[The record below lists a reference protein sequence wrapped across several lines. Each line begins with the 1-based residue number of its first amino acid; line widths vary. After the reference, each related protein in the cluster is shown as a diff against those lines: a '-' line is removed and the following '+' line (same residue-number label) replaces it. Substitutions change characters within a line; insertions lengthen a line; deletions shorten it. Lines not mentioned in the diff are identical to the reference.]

1 LDVKKML
8 PGRSKML
15 QVEIKAGRLK
25 EIRKARKIGR
35 PKLAKEAGITE
46 RQLAKIETSKTAK
59 LSKSEVTRLSQVL
72 QIPSMTLTG
81 EFPVS
86 AKDLQP
92 IYKSQ
97 CTSGCCS

>member
-1 LDVKKML
+1 ML
-8 PGRSKML
+8 LERLQML
-15 QVEIKAGRLK
+15 HVEIKTGRLK

-35 PKLAKEAGITE
+35 PVGITE
-46 RQLAKIETSKTAK
+46 RQLAKIETSETAK
-59 LSKSEVTRLSQVL
+59 MSTNEVSRLSHAL

-81 EFPVS
+81 ELPLTDS
-86 AKDLQP
+86 DLKP